1 MLLFLVN
8 IVMMYSGAVKSLE
21 PVQSAPRESQN
32 DGGTS
37 VLVLYDIPEFVEL
50 NEGNKSI
57 QMYLLMKAV
66 KIMVDKQNLAI
77 IELKDVLLSI
87 VFVEVVVVI
96 CLISI
101 NAFFNLRSFLFLAVL
116 LSKIGVYIEG
126 ILQIRGLPHRF
137 LTRIFTSEGKINMWG
152 FLKDI
157 FNIRNFNF
165 LSQPIDLLE
174 TSEGAKTKTLKRG
187 LKRKRL
193 SSSKGS
199 SVVYDHRGA
208 DVTLGYSTSETEVTT
223 VTGAKKSK
231 SVMASKFVKS
241 GARRK
246 SPVGENRSSRF
257 TSEVCFFVS

>member
-8 IVMMYSGAVKSLE
+8 IVMMYSGT
-21 PVQSAPRESQN
+21 VQSAPQSMN
-32 DGGTS
+32 DSGTGIS
-37 VLVLYDIPEFVEL
+37 VADFSKYDDRAKSVEIYRL
-50 NEGNKSI
+50 IKSI
-57 QMYLLMKAV
+57 
-66 KIMVDKQNLAI
+66 KIVVDKQSLAI

-96 CLISI
+96 CLISV

-116 LSKIGVYIEG
+116 LSKIGTYIEG

-137 LTRIFTSEGKINMWG
+137 LDRIFTSEGKINMLG

-165 LSQPIDLLE
+165 LSQPIDLLD
-174 TSEGAKTKTLKRG
+174 TSEDAKTKTLKRG

>member
-8 IVMMYSGAVKSLE
+8 IVVMMVPGA
-21 PVQSAPRESQN
+21 VQSAPQSMN
-32 DGGTS
+32 DSGTGIS
-37 VLVLYDIPEFVEL
+37 VADFSKYDDSAKSVEL
-50 NEGNKSI
+50 YRLIKSI
-57 QMYLLMKAV
+57 
-66 KIMVDKQNLAI
+66 KIVVDKQSLAI

-96 CLISI
+96 CLISV

-116 LSKIGVYIEG
+116 LSKIGTYIEG

-137 LTRIFTSEGKINMWG
+137 LDRIFTSEGKINMWG

-231 SVMASKFVKS
+231 SFMASKFVKT

-246 SPVGENRSSRF
+246 SPVGESRSSRF
-257 TSEVCFFVS
+257 TSEVCFFVFLKIY

>member
-8 IVMMYSGAVKSLE
+8 VVMMLSGT
-21 PVQSAPRESQN
+21 VQSAPREFLD
-32 DGGTS
+32 DGGTGIP
-37 VLVLYDIPEFVEL
+37 VDISEFVEL
-50 NEGNKSI
+50 DEGNRSVQI
-57 QMYLLMKAV
+57 YRFMRDV
-66 KIMVDKQNLAI
+66 KIVVDKQNLAI
-77 IELKDVLLSI
+77 IELRDVLLSI

-96 CLISI
+96 CLISV

-116 LSKIGVYIEG
+116 LSKIGAYIEG

-137 LTRIFTSEGKINMWG
+137 FERLFTSEGGINMIG

-157 FNIRNFNF
+157 FNIRNFWNQPVDF
-165 LSQPIDLLE
+165 LPE
-174 TSEGAKTKTLKRG
+174 TSDVMKTKTLKRG

-199 SVVYDHRGA
+199 SVVYNKRGA
-208 DVTLGYSTSETEVTT
+208 DVTLGYNTSETDVTT

-231 SVMASKFVKS
+231 SFMASKFVET

-246 SPVGENRSSRF
+246 SPVGESRSSRF

>member
-1 MLLFLVN
+1 MWWFLVN
-8 IVMMYSGAVKSLE
+8 IVMMYSGT
-21 PVQSAPRESQN
+21 VQSAPQLPDDSGTDIRISNFTEL
-32 DGGTS
+32 DGNERS
-37 VLVLYDIPEFVEL
+37 VEIYRLM
-50 NEGNKSI
+50 KSI
-57 QMYLLMKAV
+57 
-66 KIMVDKQNLAI
+66 KIVVDKQSLAI

-96 CLISI
+96 CLISV
-101 NAFFNLRSFLFLAVL
+101 NAFLNLRSFLFLAVL
-116 LSKIGVYIEG
+116 LSKIGTYIEG

-137 LTRIFTSEGKINMWG
+137 LECIFTSEGKINMLG

-165 LSQPIDLLE
+165 LSQPIDLLD
-174 TSEGAKTKTLKRG
+174 TSEDAKTKTLRRG

-193 SSSKGS
+193 SSNKGS

-231 SVMASKFVKS
+231 SVKASKFVKG

-257 TSEVCFFVS
+257 TSEVCFFVLFS